1 MFGVYRAGR
10 SAGTITSNLLPALN
24 HFVLLQVAGSNVV
37 GPHSSALGAMNV
49 DAVCEKLKQIDGID
63 QSMLAQYTATIRKAN
78 INGRVLAQCSM
89 EELKKEMS
97 MNFGDWH
104 LFKSAVQ
111 EMRNSEV
118 PQIHPEEARMPEPVR
133 NVGAHSDMGRRTV
146 PNPDMPHTDLA
157 NQNYDFGFSFEE
169 LNTLGFE
176 EAPRINGMNWQG
188 RAPRTPSL
196 SSLNSQESSNEISR
210 LTDKV
215 QAEYRD
221 AYREYIAQMA
231 QIEGAVASTTVSG
244 RSSPMSSS
252 AYFIGQS
259 TSVSSLHS
267 SSEQDKAKDT
277 DPKQEDGR
285 KPFMLKRND
294 VVDYT
299 SSTVST
305 TDASPLIQSLKKMK
319 SLISLVPN
327 CFW

>member
-1 MFGVYRAGR
+1 
-10 SAGTITSNLLPALN
+10 
-24 HFVLLQVAGSNVV
+24 
-37 GPHSSALGAMNV
+37 
-49 DAVCEKLKQIDGID
+49 
-63 QSMLAQYTATIRKAN
+63 
-78 INGRVLAQCSM
+78 
-89 EELKKEMS
+89 
-97 MNFGDWH
+97 
-104 LFKSAVQ
+104 
-111 EMRNSEV
+111 
-118 PQIHPEEARMPEPVR
+118 
-133 NVGAHSDMGRRTV
+133 
-146 PNPDMPHTDLA
+146 
-157 NQNYDFGFSFEE
+157 
-169 LNTLGFE
+169 
-176 EAPRINGMNWQG
+176 MNWQG

-305 TDASPLIQSLKKMK
+305 TDASPLDPITEEDEKSDQSGSKLLPGKKSAERSSLFQAPDIKLKGSGLRYQKLPSDEDESGPEESDNTPLLKDGKKPDATTDKKVTDHGAEPVRTFIKAKEYLSDAILDKKDSSDSGVRSNESSPIIRSTTRLRMTRNWK
-319 SLISLVPN
+319 KPTSLSWRMIACEVSGEYPIV
-327 CFW
+327 